1 MNFKQILGGIV
12 VVLSVL
18 MISTAQLTDI
28 FGPAV
33 AKSIVSLAS
42 ILNGICGGWLTIL
55 TNQANTV
62 AAAATTKGV
71 EVQVSK
77 DAPPA
82 VAALAVNENQQS
94 ISPAPGQEQAVA
106 DVAKGV

>member
-1 MNFKQILGGIV
+1 MNLKQILGGLV
-12 VVLSVL
+12 VVLGAL
-18 MISTAQLTDI
+18 MVSTAQLQDI

-42 ILNGICGGWLTIL
+42 ILNMICGGWLTIL

-62 AAAATTKGV
+62 ASASDVKGV
-71 EVQVSK
+71 EVTVSK
-77 DAPPA
+77 DAPQA
-82 VAALAVNENQQS
+82 VAALAMSETQQS
-94 ISPAPGQEQAVA
+94 ISPVPGQEQAVA